1 MSTKSRVPSAAR
13 RGRAPGGVHTKL
25 ADFSHTTLI
34 ALCCDDVVTPDDG
47 NLLVVDDELFLRE
60 AVATS
65 LRFLGFEV
73 TAAENGTD
81 ALRLARNRPFD
92 LLILDVML
100 PDVDG
105 FEIVRRLRR
114 DGNQVPVIFLTA
126 KDTQDDKVTG
136 LTIGGDDY
144 MTKPF
149 GLEELA
155 ARVRTVLRRTRPA
168 AAEPVLS
175 FADLT
180 LDQDT
185 YEVRRGGRL
194 IELSPTEFRLLR
206 YFMLNPGRVL
216 TRAQLLDHVWD
227 YDFGGSSTVVSTYVT
242 YLRRKLASDGPELIH
257 TQRAVGYCLRLPRP
271 GDEASPEEVRP
282 AGPASG
288 DRREVRAAGEA
299 KGDDKKVSAVQA
311 SPDESQAS
319 SDES

>member
-1 MSTKSRVPSAAR
+1 LAAR
-13 RGRAPGGVHTKL
+13 TQTKL
-25 ADFSHTTLI
+25 TEFSCAGFT
-34 ALCCDDVVTPDDG
+34 AVCCDDVMTPDDG
-47 NLLVVDDELFLRE
+47 TLLVVEDEPFLRK
-60 AVATS
+60 AVVAS

-73 TAAENGTD
+73 TAEQDGAG

-100 PDVDG
+100 PGIDG
-105 FEIVRRLRR
+105 FEIVRRLRG

-126 KDTQDDKVTG
+126 KDAQDDKITG

-144 MTKPF
+144 LTKPF
-149 GLEELA
+149 DLEELV
-155 ARVRTVLRRTRPA
+155 ARVRTVLRRSRPA
-168 AAEPVLS
+168 VPEPVLS

-180 LDQDT
+180 LNQDS

-216 TRAQLLDHVWD
+216 TRTQILSHVWD

-242 YLRRKLASDGPELIH
+242 YLRRKLASDGPNLIH
-257 TQRAVGYCLRLPRP
+257 TQRAVGFSLRLPRP
-271 GDEASPEEVRP
+271 GDEPGASE
-282 AGPASG
+282 
-288 DRREVRAAGEA
+288 
-299 KGDDKKVSAVQA
+299 A

-319 SDES
+319 SDEP

>member
-1 MSTKSRVPSAAR
+1 MTA
-13 RGRAPGGVHTKL
+13 
-25 ADFSHTTLI
+25 
-34 ALCCDDVVTPDDG
+34 DDG
-47 NLLVVDDELFLRE
+47 SLLVVDDELFLRG
-60 AVATS
+60 AVAAS

-73 TAAENGTD
+73 AVAENGTD
-81 ALRLARNRPFD
+81 ALRLARATPFD
-92 LLILDVML
+92 LLILDVVL
-100 PDVDG
+100 PDIDG

-114 DGNQVPVIFLTA
+114 DGNLVPVIFLT
-126 KDTQDDKVTG
+126 
-136 LTIGGDDY
+136 GDDY

-168 AAEPVLS
+168 PAEPVLT

-185 YEVRRGGRL
+185 YEVRRDGRL

-242 YLRRKLASDGPELIH
+242 YLRRKLAGSGPDLIW
-257 TQRAVGYCLRLPRP
+257 TQRAVGYSLRLPRP
-271 GDEASPEEVRP
+271 VDPS
-282 AGPASG
+282 
-288 DRREVRAAGEA
+288 D
-299 KGDDKKVSAVQA
+299 
-311 SPDESQAS
+311 PDETQAG
-319 SDES
+319 SDAS

>member
-1 MSTKSRVPSAAR
+1 MP
-13 RGRAPGGVHTKL
+13 
-25 ADFSHTTLI
+25 ADG
-34 ALCCDDVVTPDDG
+34 G

-60 AVATS
+60 AVAAS

-73 TAAENGTD
+73 TAAENGTE

-114 DGNQVPVIFLTA
+114 DGNRVPVIFLTA

-168 AAEPVLS
+168 PVEPVLS

-242 YLRRKLASDGPELIH
+242 YLRRKLASDGPDLIH
-257 TQRAVGYCLRLPRP
+257 TQRAVGYSLRLPRP
-271 GDEASPEEVRP
+271 GDPEDPGDEASP
-282 AGPASG
+282 G
-288 DRREVRAAGEA
+288 
-299 KGDDKKVSAVQA
+299 
-311 SPDESQAS
+311 PDESQAS
-319 SDES
+319 SDGS